1 MEEPGWWDV
10 AIVAYA
16 GESQAEQE
24 DSDNGNYY
32 CFVSKKM
39 RMKVA
44 RNRLTSED
52 ITKDPI
58 ISITTNL
65 VTKLGEV
72 IITSD
77 DQLYQRKED

>member
-1 MEEPGWWDV
+1 M
-10 AIVAYA
+10 AM
-16 GESQAEQE
+16 
-24 DSDNGNYY
+24 N
-32 CFVSKKM
+32 KM
-39 RMKVA
+39 NILLNKIER
-44 RNRLTSED
+44 RLGTKPLMLPED
-52 ITKDPI
+52 ISKDPI

>member
-1 MEEPGWWDV
+1 
-10 AIVAYA
+10 
-16 GESQAEQE
+16 
-24 DSDNGNYY
+24 
-32 CFVSKKM
+32 M